1 MHQLAGLRVQ
11 ICQKRNHEKTSSQRI
26 EIIPFPLTLHPSTTF
41 APAICCIPMAI
52 PNTLVPFNQKRMPG
66 NHHQPRKLSAFD
78 HLILACDKAAFF
90 LTPNR
95 QSYAQFNGTAAPL
108 YSEQFRGWLLTRI
121 EADGLAWPSASTLG
135 RLLSAKILAP
145 FLEEMDAVGTKGN
158 ARY

>member
-1 MHQLAGLRVQ
+1 
-11 ICQKRNHEKTSSQRI
+11 
-26 EIIPFPLTLHPSTTF
+26 
-41 APAICCIPMAI
+41 
-52 PNTLVPFNQKRMPG
+52 MPG
-66 NHHQPRKLSAFD
+66 KHHQPRKLSAFD

-145 FLEEMDAVGTKGN
+145 FLEEMDAAWNKGGMQGTDKLYTTRLIAIRK
-158 ARY
+158 ARRPYQQCWRL